1 MGGQTLIFNAETGLT
16 GNSAIPFSN
25 LWSHWQILTMCPK
38 LGVEHANGIQT
49 KMGRSKTENGERAAG
64 LVNSELFGAVN
75 REALR
80 SLQDSAQSVVL
91 EKGQTLF
98 LQGDVADAIYIVE
111 EGSIEV
117 SILGETGKK
126 LTLNVMRSNDVF
138 GEIAALDGG
147 VRTASAAAVSPSKLR
162 KISRQAI
169 FQVMQ
174 DHPDLA
180 IENHSPALRPN
191 SLDFA
196 AGRRSGD
203 GEHGKEAGPETDR
216 PEQEVC
222 DGRRDA
228 SDVPSRTCR
237 LSGRDAGIRQQDTPA
252 LDQ

>member
-1 MGGQTLIFNAETGLT
+1 
-16 GNSAIPFSN
+16 
-25 LWSHWQILTMCPK
+25 
-38 LGVEHANGIQT
+38 
-49 KMGRSKTENGERAAG
+49 MGRSKTENGERAAG

-80 SLQDSAQSVVL
+80 RLQDSAQSVVL

-147 VRTASAAAVSPSKLR
+147 VRTASAAAASHSKLR

-169 FQVMQ
+169 FNVMR

-180 IENHSPALRPN
+180 MEIIRLLCGRIRWISQQVEDLAMVNTEKRLARKLIVLSKKFARADGMLQMSQSELADFLGVTRESVNKILQHWISDEIVTLGRSAVKIRNH
-191 SLDFA
+191 
-196 AGRRSGD
+196 
-203 GEHGKEAGPETDR
+203 
-216 PEQEVC
+216 Q
-222 DGRRDA
+222 
-228 SDVPSRTCR
+228 R
-237 LSGRDAGIRQQDTPA
+237 LSRIANEEG
-252 LDQ
+252 